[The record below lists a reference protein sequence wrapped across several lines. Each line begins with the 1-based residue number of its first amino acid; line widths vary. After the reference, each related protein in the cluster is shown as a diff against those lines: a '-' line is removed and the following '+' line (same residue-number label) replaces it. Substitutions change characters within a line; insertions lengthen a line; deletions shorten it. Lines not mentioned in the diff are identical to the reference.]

1 MPAKSVSQ
9 KKLMHAAE
17 NIKKGKAKPTGKA
30 AKIAKQMTKGQLRDY
45 TEGSAKGLPRKVKK
59 KK

>member
-1 MPAKSVSQ
+1 MPAKSVAQ

-30 AKIAKQMTKGQLRDY
+30 AKVAEQMTKGQLKDY
-45 TEGSAKGLPRKVKK
+45 TKGSTKGLPQKVKK